1 MIVIPGGSETIGS
14 GVVDIVECE
23 DVFPMD
29 VVTVVVFCAPGTAVK
44 EVIDFIFICFILM
57 KCYFSYTTNLI
68 SQNNYLI
75 P

>member
-23 DVFPMD
+23 DVFSMD

-44 EVIDFIFICFILM
+44 KVIDFIVICIMLIFFI
-57 KCYFSYTTNLI
+57 Y
-68 SQNNYLI
+68 
-75 P
+75 

>member
-23 DVFPMD
+23 DVFSMD

-44 EVIDFIFICFILM
+44 EVIDFIFICIILM
-57 KCYFSYTTNLI
+57 
-68 SQNNYLI
+68 
-75 P
+75 